1 MPMAHVDGGD
11 IHYSERGDGAP
22 LIMLLPQSGGPVG
35 VEPFLDALSQSYRVI
50 TYDQL
55 GTGLSGPVTTS
66 DGMSMAGR
74 SSEVIGLLDVLKIDR
89 AHLCSHSTGCGIGI
103 ATAASANS
111 YVDKLVLINPWSHGD
126 CHLTTMQRLRV
137 AAARALDPYR
147 YAWFNASLLFPPEH
161 RREHAVAFERLALE
175 AAPQDA
181 DQIEARLE
189 AILAFDARSLAPRL
203 SCPSL
208 VATSADDQLMP
219 AWFGIELSSLIPD
232 ARHLAMDVGGH
243 MLPET
248 CGPELAV
255 AISSFLGN

>member
-1 MPMAHVDGGD
+1 MPFANVDGSKIYYREQGN
-11 IHYSERGDGAP
+11 GAP
-22 LIMLLPQSGGPVG
+22 LVMLLPQSGGPVG
-35 VEPFLDALSQSYRVI
+35 VDPFLNALALRFRVI
-50 TYDQL
+50 TYDQR
-55 GTGLSGPVTTS
+55 GTGRSDPVTTS
-66 DGMSMAGR
+66 HGMSMMGR
-74 SSEVIGLLDVLKIDR
+74 SAEVVGLLNALKIDQ
-89 AHLCSHSTGCGIGI
+89 AHLCGHSTGCGIGI
-103 ATAASANS
+103 ATASTAPNRTSRLI
-111 YVDKLVLINPWSHGD
+111 LVNPWTHGD
-126 CHLTTMQRLRV
+126 RHLITMQRLRI

-189 AILAFDARSLAPRL
+189 AILAFDARCLAPRL

-219 AWFGIELSSLIPD
+219 AWFGIELSGLIPD